1 MIVTFEADDDESA
14 RKAAERTAEGQC
26 LADPERVATDG
37 SRGRWELG
45 EPVRR
50 DDADRAGPRA
60 AAHRVDHDRELDVGP
75 RVEEAGGIAVAEPD
89 VGRVAEATPGRGRD
103 DPAHAVVA
111 PRGVADADDHD
122 AAGHARWTVRSRK
135 CVAHEMH
142 GS

>member
-1 MIVTFEADDDESA
+1 MTTSRPGSRPSA
-14 RKAAERTAEGQC
+14 RPSSTAWPTPSEWLPTGPGEGGSC
-26 LADPERVATDG
+26 SDPV
-37 SRGRWELG
+37 GRED
-45 EPVRR
+45 P
-50 DDADRAGPRA
+50 DRAGAGP

-89 VGRVAEATPGRGRD
+89 VDRLAETPPGRGRH

-111 PRGVADADDHD
+111 PGRVADADDDD